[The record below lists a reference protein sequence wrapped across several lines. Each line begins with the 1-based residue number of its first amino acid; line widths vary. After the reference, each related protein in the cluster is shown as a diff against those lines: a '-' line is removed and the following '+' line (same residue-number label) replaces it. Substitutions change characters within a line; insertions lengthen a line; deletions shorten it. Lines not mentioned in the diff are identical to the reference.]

1 MSTNVYKQPLGHA
14 GAIDRAGYDEGL
26 RRHMLKVYN
35 IMGLGL
41 VLTGIVALI
50 TANTPILFNA
60 IFGTPLQWVVMLAP
74 LGFVFFISFKVET
87 MSAARAQTLFW
98 AFAGVMG
105 LSIAWIFQVFTGQ
118 SVARVFF
125 ITASLFGAMS
135 LYGYTTKRDLSG
147 MGSFLFMGLIGVII
161 ASVVNLFLQSSA
173 LHFAVSIIG
182 VLVFT
187 GLTAYDT
194 QRIKEIYDESAG
206 GESMTKAAVMGALSL
221 YLSFINL
228 FMLLLQFFG
237 SQQSE

>member
-14 GAIDRAGYDEGL
+14 GSIDRAGYDEGL
-26 RRHMLKVYN
+26 RRHMLQVYN

-41 VLTGIVALI
+41 VLTGIVALG
-50 TANTPILFNA
+50 TASTPVLYNA

-74 LGFVFFISFKVET
+74 LGFVFFISFKVDQ
-87 MSAARAQTLFW
+87 MSAARAQMLFW

-135 LYGYTTKRDLSG
+135 LYGYTTRRDLSG

-206 GESMTKAAVMGALSL
+206 NESLTKAAVMGALSL

-237 SQQSE
+237 TQQSE